1 MEKKEIKIKI
11 RDVQDVLE
19 LIGGRWR
26 VVIIASLCERPKRF
40 SELKKDV
47 GNITPRI
54 LIKEL
59 RYLEM
64 NQMVSIE
71 KNTLSE
77 NSVVYTLTA
86 HGKSFQPI
94 SEEIQKWAN
103 KHRSKILNRS

>member
-1 MEKKEIKIKI
+1 MEKKEIKIRI

-40 SELKKDV
+40 SELKKEIEQ
-47 GNITPRI
+47 ITPRI

-64 NQMVSIE
+64 NLMVSIE
-71 KNTLSE
+71 KSTLSE
-77 NSVVYTLTA
+77 NSVVYSLSE

-94 SEEIQKWAN
+94 SIEIQKWAN
-103 KHRSKILNRS
+103 KHRAKILKKI